1 MLFFV
6 QGAHENPKFVEAANT
21 ANEVGSSAD
30 ANTQILFQTMSQFNS
45 DVDIYNC
52 LCDARKLPPEGD
64 HREEDAVLD
73 CIIVVALRHPHA

>member
-1 MLFFV
+1 MLLFV

-30 ANTQILFQTMSQFNS
+30 ADTQILFQTMNQFNS
-45 DVDIYNC
+45 DV
-52 LCDARKLPPEGD
+52 DARKLPPEGD

-73 CIIVVALRHPHA
+73 CIIVVVLRHPHA